1 MFIVNLDKLNIG
13 ELFEVRH
20 ERARNGVQRPIGL
33 ATTCQIDMCDTI
45 GRHKP
50 AVARESIEHQCKTLV
65 PFNIARSFE
74 EFIQD
79 GTQHVL

>member
-1 MFIVNLDKLNIG
+1 MFIVDLHILNIG

-20 ERARNGVQRPIGL
+20 ERTRNGVQRSIGL
-33 ATTCQIDMCDTI
+33 AITCQIDMCDTI

-50 AVARESIEHQCKTLV
+50 AVARESIEHQSKTLV
-65 PFNIARSFE
+65 AFNIPRSLE

-79 GTQHVL
+79 STQHVL